1 MISKLKLK
9 LLGIIIFILTILNN
23 YLISNYNKEV
33 FKMATKKTIKAAT
46 IKETKNLSTPTP
58 VTNTNFDWKN
68 FPYFTG
74 AGQDLKFRA
83 TFGTLSSG
91 FDLGFTNPWVFDYPV
106 SFGFDAYSRSHK
118 RELSRTG
125 IYSSRS
131 LSG

>member
-68 FPYFTG
+68 FTVSLCELG
-74 AGQDLKFRA
+74 A
-83 TFGTLSSG
+83 TSSSKEISNY
-91 FDLGFTNPWVFDYPV
+91 LGKKGINV
-106 SFGFDAYSRSHK
+106 SSQSVAAVKASYTK
-118 RELSRTG
+118 
-125 IYSSRS
+125 S
-131 LSG
+131 LNQAQA